1 MKSTSRRR
9 FLQTSSSL
17 SIFGLAGCGGLS
29 NSDSSPTQSREYD
42 RLEETT
48 IYVADDV
55 GLRLPEDTTQ
65 EDEPENAELV
75 VLHGNLAVTAEQ
87 VVTWLTEDRVIA
99 LLGDQA
105 QQSWL
110 DVIQSDAYREAF
122 DSEGYAVGEPAPHL
136 LVGVAVEDRT
146 TTYRKSWGNQPAN
159 DDLLAALD
167 VTMAEIQT
175 RKSNEKE

>member
-1 MKSTSRRR
+1 MQSTSRRR
-9 FLQTSSSL
+9 FLYTSGTL
-17 SIFGLAGCGGLS
+17 SIFGLAGCARLS
-29 NSDSSPTQSREYD
+29 NSDPSENQSREYD
-42 RLEETT
+42 HLTETT

-55 GLRLPEDTTQ
+55 GLRLPEDATQ
-65 EDEPENAELV
+65 TDEPDNAELV

-110 DVIQSDAYREAF
+110 DVVQSDPYSEAF
-122 DSEGYAVGEPAPHL
+122 DSEGYGVGDPAPHL

-146 TTYRKSWGNQPAN
+146 TTYRKSWGNQPSN
-159 DDLLAALD
+159 DDLLGALD
-167 VTMAEIQT
+167 ETLGDIQA
-175 RKSNEKE
+175 RKSDDTE